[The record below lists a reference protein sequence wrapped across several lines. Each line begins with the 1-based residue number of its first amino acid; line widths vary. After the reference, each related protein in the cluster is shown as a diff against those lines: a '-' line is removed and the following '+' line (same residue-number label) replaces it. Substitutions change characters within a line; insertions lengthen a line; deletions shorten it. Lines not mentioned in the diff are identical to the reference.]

1 MKQLIAV
8 FKREVR
14 QMTAR
19 PIYLFSSVI
28 VTAFACIFFLT
39 LMNEGVPQKLP
50 IGIVDHDHTTISRML
65 RREIDAGQGVE
76 VIAEY
81 MNFTEARQAMQ
92 RGEIYAFV
100 ELPEHMYSDMLA
112 MKRPTVTVYA
122 NDAYLLG
129 GMLSYK
135 QLMTMVNLASG
146 AMQREVMRGRGMRDG
161 DIMPL
166 IQPVVIDNHMLG
178 NPWTNYPIYLATTIL
193 PGILGLMV
201 LTLCAFAITHEI
213 KVGTSEEWMETAGGN
228 IFTAVLGKM
237 LPYTILFTL
246 LGWIVNI
253 VLFGFMHFPMNG
265 SFAFLC
271 LATLVYVAA
280 MQAAAVVVTSLV
292 PVPRMAICLCVLYG
306 VLAFSLSGFTYPVES
321 MKPAFQAWSY
331 LVPLRYYYLI
341 TVDQILM
348 GVSVAKSCLWLA
360 LMGSAILLPLPLAK
374 RLRNALLYHNY
385 PDD

>member
-1 MKQLIAV
+1 MI
-8 FKREVR
+8 
-14 QMTAR
+14 
-19 PIYLFSSVI
+19 
-28 VTAFACIFFLT
+28 
-39 LMNEGVPQKLP
+39 
-50 IGIVDHDHTTISRML
+50 
-65 RREIDAGQGVE
+65 
-76 VIAEY
+76 
-81 MNFTEARQAMQ
+81 
-92 RGEIYAFV
+92 
-100 ELPEHMYSDMLA
+100 
-112 MKRPTVTVYA
+112 
-122 NDAYLLG
+122 
-129 GMLSYK
+129 
-135 QLMTMVNLASG
+135 
-146 AMQREVMRGRGMRDG
+146 
-161 DIMPL
+161 
-166 IQPVVIDNHMLG
+166 G
-178 NPWTNYPIYLATTIL
+178 NPWANYPIYLATTIL

-228 IFTAVLGKM
+228 IFTAISGKM

-341 TVDQILM
+341 TVDQMLM

-360 LMGSAILLPLPLAK
+360 LMGAAMLLPLPLAK